1 MNFSARPKPGNCGSR
16 KSRLSPVPV
25 ATRRYEPRPH
35 AQPTVLSDL
44 SPPRIIFVN
53 RVYRPSTEATAQLL
67 TDLAEG
73 LAARGWP
80 VHVIAAGSVPGPL
93 SGVTIHRTGAGDKH
107 GGLISRTANYAGFLR
122 AARRSLAALAKPG
135 DLVVLMTDPP
145 LLAACA
151 TGVARQQ
158 GAQVVQWI
166 QDIYPEIVP
175 QHVGAWAGWL
185 LLPLKWARNRAWRA
199 ASLCL
204 PVGADMRA
212 TVEAQGVSAEKILVL
227 SNWAPPELDQ
237 MPAVDAVAA
246 YRRAQNLPADFI
258 VGYSGNLGRVH
269 EFDTFL
275 TAATLLRRPGTAAPT
290 APGCIFRITGSGP
303 QLPTVVAAKSE
314 RQLDNI
320 LIGPPVPR
328 ADLALSLAACQAHL
342 VTLKPGFESLVN
354 PSKLTGIL
362 AAGRP
367 VLFVGPPRSALAAF
381 IHQEKIG
388 AVVAPGDAPGLV
400 AVLTRWAAT
409 DGAEAAALGRS
420 ARACYERHFT
430 FGAALDRWEKLLRA
444 TRSDRS

>member
-1 MNFSARPKPGNCGSR
+1 M
-16 KSRLSPVPV
+16 
-25 ATRRYEPRPH
+25 
-35 AQPTVLSDL
+35 

-80 VHVIAAGSVPGPL
+80 VHVIAAGAEPGPR
-93 SGVTIHRTGAGDKH
+93 SGVTVHRTGPGDKH
-107 GGLISRTANYAGFLR
+107 GGLISRTTNYAGFLR
-122 AARRSLAALAKPG
+122 AARRTLAALAKP
-135 DLVVLMTDPP
+135 DDIVVLMTDPP

-151 TGVARQQ
+151 TGIARRN

-175 QHVGAWAGWL
+175 QHVGAWAGWP

-204 PVGADMRA
+204 PVGADMCA
-212 TVEAQGVSAEKILVL
+212 TVEAQRVTAEKILIMP
-227 SNWAPPELDQ
+227 NWAPPELDP

-246 YRRAQNLPADFI
+246 YRQVQNLPAGFI

-269 EFDTFL
+269 EFETFL
-275 TAATLLRRPGTAAPT
+275 AAAALMRESGPA
-290 APGCIFRITGSGP
+290 APGCTFRITGAGP
-303 QLPTVVAAKSE
+303 QLPAVVAAKAKL
-314 RQLDNI
+314 QLDNI
-320 LIGPPVPR
+320 LIAPPVPR

-367 VLFVGPPRSALAAF
+367 LLFVGPPRSALAAF
-381 IHQEKIG
+381 VLQEKIG
-388 AVVAPGDAPGLV
+388 AVVAPGNAPAL
-400 AVLTRWAAT
+400 AATLTRWAAA
-409 DGAEAAALGRS
+409 DGAEAATLGRA

-430 FGAALDRWEKLLRA
+430 FGAALDQWENLLHA
-444 TRSDRS
+444 TASACG